1 VKIDIY
7 RFPNL
12 NTIHISQ
19 RLCSLG

>member
-12 NTIHISQ
+12 NTIHILQ